1 MRTNKFFKTG
11 LLLFVASLGLISC
24 GDDDKEPEI
33 VVDPVSE
40 NVEYYIEG
48 KVDFLDKYNMS
59 DFISLIEKLSYTF
72 SMYHN
77 DKTNKIIM
85 HTLQGE
91 NIRKIT
97 ETLCVSNH
105 TVLDSQNEFYN
116 YVLANVRSL

>member
-1 MRTNKFFKTG
+1 M
-11 LLLFVASLGLISC
+11 LLFVASLGLISC

>member
-1 MRTNKFFKTG
+1 MRSEELNTIKYVIKNFNLLKTQFHI
-11 LLLFVASLGLISC
+11 LHSYRIA
-24 GDDDKEPEI
+24 D
-33 VVDPVSE
+33 
-40 NVEYYIEG
+40 YIEG

-59 DFISLIEKLSYTF
+59 DFISLIEKLSYIF

>member
-1 MRTNKFFKTG
+1 MRSEELNTIKYVIKNFNLLKTQFHI
-11 LLLFVASLGLISC
+11 LHSYRIA
-24 GDDDKEPEI
+24 D
-33 VVDPVSE
+33 
-40 NVEYYIEG
+40 YIGG
-48 KVDFLDKYNMS
+48 KV

-77 DKTNKIIM
+77 DKTNKIIK

>member
-1 MRTNKFFKTG
+1 
-11 LLLFVASLGLISC
+11 
-24 GDDDKEPEI
+24 
-33 VVDPVSE
+33 
-40 NVEYYIEG
+40 
-48 KVDFLDKYNMS
+48 MS

-116 YVLANVRSL
+116 YVLANLRSL

>member
-33 VVDPVSE
+33 VIDPVSE

>member
-1 MRTNKFFKTG
+1 MRSEELNTIKYVIKNFNLLKTQFHI
-11 LLLFVASLGLISC
+11 LHSYRIA
-24 GDDDKEPEI
+24 D
-33 VVDPVSE
+33 
-40 NVEYYIEG
+40 YIEG

-91 NIRKIT
+91 K
-97 ETLCVSNH
+97 LCVSNH

>member
-1 MRTNKFFKTG
+1 MRTSKFFKTG

-116 YVLANVRSL
+116 YVLASVRSL

>member
-1 MRTNKFFKTG
+1 MRTSKFFKTG